1 MKIAVVILNG
11 EILSVQSSE
20 NIVQV
25 NIIAN
30 SSVYI
35 DTIENITAILN
46 LLGIEDLSK
55 IEEFEK
61 SNVNI
66 IENEV
71 N

>member
-35 DTIENITAILN
+35 DTIENITAILG